1 METIGVV
8 TVVLPSVRR
17 FSSDDLQQAVQVE
30 PSLQWAGAR
39 DGSQRGGPP
48 ATWPLA
54 LRKKQSLSGSYSLSL
69 LSSDSGECVP
79 GEQDPEPTAL
89 SVSTSVPPPQPHP
102 ARVGS
107 PAVLVGGV
115 AESRQ
120 QWAWV
125 VKSDAPGLNLSSA
138 TRLVAAPCGCSFPHL
153 WNGVITFT
161 FQVLGSSDMLEECLK
176 AVTDSIMR

>member
-1 METIGVV
+1 METIRVA
-8 TVVLPSVRR
+8 TVVLHR
-17 FSSDDLQQAVQVE
+17 FSSDDLQQAVRVE

-39 DGSQRGGPP
+39 DRSQRGGPP
-48 ATWPLA
+48 AAWPLV
-54 LRKKQSLSGSYSLSL
+54 LWKKQSLSGSYSLSL

-79 GEQDPEPTAL
+79 GEQDPEPTLL
-89 SVSTSVPPPQPHP
+89 SVSPSVPPPQPHL

-115 AESRQ
+115 ADSRQ

-125 VKSDAPGLNLSSA
+125 VKSDPPGLNLSSA
-138 TRLVAAPCGCSFPHL
+138 MRLVAAPYGCPFPHL

-161 FQVLGSSDMLEECLK
+161 FQVLGSSDMLEDCLK